1 MSEPQSIQWFPGHM
15 TKTRRRIT
23 EQLKAVDAVAEII
36 DARIPASSRNPDLA
50 GIVVN
55 KPGLILMNKSDI
67 SDPAANKIW
76 SDFFRSDGKKVLTVD
91 CRSGKGLGGF
101 VPAVKEILSEKI
113 ERNRRRG
120 MPGKMLRVMVVGV
133 PNCGKSSFINRMAR
147 SAKTKV
153 GDRPGVTRGEQWVSI
168 GGGVELLDT
177 AGVLWPKFDDMT
189 VGEKLAFTGAVKDD
203 ITDSV
208 HLAARLI
215 EKLNER
221 YGSLV
226 NERYKLGQ
234 ESEGLSSLEILELIA
249 KKRSM
254 LMSGGV
260 ADIERAANVVIDE
273 FRAGKI
279 GRITLELPDEFEV

>member
-1 MSEPQSIQWFPGHM
+1 
-15 TKTRRRIT
+15 
-23 EQLKAVDAVAEII
+23 
-36 DARIPASSRNPDLA
+36 
-50 GIVVN
+50 
-55 KPGLILMNKSDI
+55 
-67 SDPAANKIW
+67 
-76 SDFFRSDGKKVLTVD
+76 
-91 CRSGKGLGGF
+91 
-101 VPAVKEILSEKI
+101 
-113 ERNRRRG
+113 
-120 MPGKMLRVMVVGV
+120 MVVGV

-215 EKLNER
+215 ENLNER

-234 ESEGLSSLEILELIA
+234 ESEGLSPSEILELIA

-254 LMSGGV
+254 LMAGGV